1 MINLILL
8 LAGFLIHIIRDYDR
22 EREKCTSKEYL
33 KKNSLKIVGS
43 FILSLSLFV
52 VVKVDLELSGLT
64 SLTLGYSGDSF
75 FRYLLNKNFPY
86 ARF

>member
-8 LAGFLIHIIRDYDR
+8 LAGFLVHILRDYDR
-22 EREKCTSKEYL
+22 DRAKTTSAEYL

-43 FILSLSLFV
+43 FILSLCLFV
-52 VVKVDLELSGLT
+52 IVKVDLELSGIT

-75 FRYLLNKNFPY
+75 FRYLLNKKYPY
-86 ARF
+86 AKF

>member
-1 MINLILL
+1 MKYIILL

-22 EREKCTSKEYL
+22 ARATTSRADYI

-43 FILSLSLFV
+43 FILSLCLFV
-52 VVKVDLELSGLT
+52 VLNLDYEVTGIA
-64 SLTLGYSGDSF
+64 SLTIGYSGDSF
-75 FRYLLNKNFPY
+75 FRYLIDKNWPN

>member
-8 LAGFLIHIIRDYDR
+8 LAGFFVHILRDYDR
-22 EREKCTSKEYL
+22 DRAKTTSAEYL

-43 FILSLSLFV
+43 FILSLCLFV
-52 VVKVDLELSGLT
+52 IVKVDLELSGIT

-75 FRYLLNKNFPY
+75 FRYLLNKKYPY
-86 ARF
+86 AEF